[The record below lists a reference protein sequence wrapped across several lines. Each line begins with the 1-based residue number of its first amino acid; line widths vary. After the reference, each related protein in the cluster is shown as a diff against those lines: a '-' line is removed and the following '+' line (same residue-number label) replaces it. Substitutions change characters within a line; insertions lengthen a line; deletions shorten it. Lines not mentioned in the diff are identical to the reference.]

1 MKVPARYHSS
11 VFINCPFD
19 PQFDPLFDAIVF
31 GIYDCGFKPRCARET
46 ESSGIARIQFIMGL
60 IAECRLAVHDLSRV
74 ELSIP
79 TGGAVTDGL
88 PRFNMPL
95 ELGLFMGA
103 KHFGGHHHARKN
115 YIIFDTEQ
123 YRYQKL
129 VSDVAGQDIKAHHN
143 DPAQAIRQIRNW
155 LAAEA
160 PTVRIPG
167 GSAIAGRY
175 IAFRE
180 ALPDLARAVRQ
191 EVAELKF
198 VDYCALTESWLAAN
212 AW

>member
-1 MKVPARYHSS
+1 MKVPVRYHSS

-19 PQFDPLFDAIVF
+19 PQFDPLFEAIVF
-31 GIYDCGFKPRCARET
+31 GIYDCGFKPRCAKET
-46 ESSGIARIQFIMGL
+46 ESSGVARIMFIIDVIRG
-60 IAECRLAVHDLSRV
+60 CRLAVHDLSRV

-79 TGGAVTDGL
+79 AGGTVADGL

-103 KHFGGHHHARKN
+103 KHFGGSHHTLKN

-143 DPAQAIRQIRNW
+143 DPAQVIREIRNW

-160 PTVRIPG
+160 PAVRIPG
-167 GSAIAGRY
+167 GTAIVERY
-175 IAFRE
+175 TEFRE
-180 ALPDLARAVRQ
+180 ALPDLAQAVRQ
-191 EVAELKF
+191 VVTELKF
-198 VDYCALTESWLAAN
+198 VDYCALTENWLEAN
-212 AW
+212 PW